1 MNDDANENNGDH
13 YRKRNGRTTGYN
25 FFQYKT
31 KIFGNTPADSNT
43 LDTEVIAP
51 LKYLSYFWRFLGLL
65 LFNCKIEHGL
75 SWSRKFVTS
84 EIYKT
89 SKVPANPDA
98 NPPNVH
104 NLPTITSD
112 ATFQINSA
120 KLYLSVVTLSIN
132 IKQGFK

>member
-1 MNDDANENNGDH
+1 MNDDANENNGEH
-13 YRKRNGRTTGYN
+13 YRKRNGRSTRYK

-31 KIFGNTPADSNT
+31 QIFGNTPADSNT

-65 LFNCKIEHGL
+65 LINCKIEHGL
-75 SWSRKFVTS
+75 SWSRKFVIS
-84 EIYKT
+84 EIYKI

-104 NLPTITSD
+104 ILPTITSY

-120 KLYLSVVTLSIN
+120 KLYLSVVTLSIK
-132 IKQGFK
+132 IKQRFK

>member
-13 YRKRNGRTTGYN
+13 YRKRNGRTTGYK

-51 LKYLSYFWRFLGLL
+51 LKYLSYFWRFIGLI

-84 EIYKT
+84 EICKT
-89 SKVPANPDA
+89 SEVPA

-104 NLPTITSD
+104 ILPTITSD

>member
-1 MNDDANENNGDH
+1 MNDDANENNGEH
-13 YRKRNGRTTGYN
+13 YRKRNGRSTRYK

-31 KIFGNTPADSNT
+31 QIFGNTPADSNT

-65 LFNCKIEHGL
+65 LINCKIEHGL
-75 SWSRKFVTS
+75 SWSRKFVIS
-84 EIYKT
+84 EIYKI

-104 NLPTITSD
+104 ILPTITSD

-120 KLYLSVVTLSIN
+120 KLYLSVVTLSIK
-132 IKQGFK
+132 IKQRFK

>member
-1 MNDDANENNGDH
+1 MNDDANENNGEH
-13 YRKRNGRTTGYN
+13 YRKRNGRSTRYK

-31 KIFGNTPADSNT
+31 QIFGNTPADSNT

-51 LKYLSYFWRFLGLL
+51 LKYLSYFWRFLGLI

-84 EIYKT
+84 EICKT
-89 SKVPANPDA
+89 SEVPA

-104 NLPTITSD
+104 ILPTITSD

-120 KLYLSVVTLSIN
+120 KLYLSVVTLSIK
-132 IKQGFK
+132 IKQRFK

>member
-13 YRKRNGRTTGYN
+13 YRKRNGRTTGYK

-31 KIFGNTPADSNT
+31 TIFGNTPADSNT

-51 LKYLSYFWRFLGLL
+51 LKYLSYFWRFLGLI

-75 SWSRKFVTS
+75 PWSRKFVTS
-84 EIYKT
+84 EICKT
-89 SKVPANPDA
+89 SEVPA

-104 NLPTITSD
+104 ILPTITSD